1 MRSTLQSACVVGA
14 LLLAAPGVARAAGG
28 QKAGGQKAQAGA
40 PFSLGLRAYG
50 VVDLDSVAAKQSFDA
65 ELGTSQLKAFGG
77 GVDVVDIWK
86 HLFAR
91 VAVTRARKKGSR
103 AFVTGGQVFPLGI
116 PITVTMTPVEVGGG
130 WRFAGLHG
138 RVTPYAGAAFVS
150 MGYADTSKFADPA
163 ENTSAR
169 FKGGEVFGGVEVA
182 IVKWVAASADAQ
194 YRRVPNALGTG
205 GVSKDFKETDLGG
218 FTVRVAIGIRTK
230 R

>member
-1 MRSTLQSACVVGA
+1 MRSTVQSVCVVCA

-28 QKAGGQKAQAGA
+28 QKAQSGA
-40 PFSLGLRAYG
+40 ALPVGLRAYG
-50 VVDLDSVAAKQSFDA
+50 IVDLDSVAAKQTFDA

-91 VAVTRARKKGSR
+91 VAVTRARKTGSR
-103 AFVTGGQVFPLGI
+103 AFVSGAQVFPLGI

-130 WRFAGLHG
+130 WRFAGLHS
-138 RVTPYAGAAFVS
+138 RVTPYAGTAFVS
-150 MGYADTSKFADPA
+150 MGYTDTSKFADPE
-163 ENTSAR
+163 ENTSGH

-182 IVKWVAASADAQ
+182 IVRWVAAAVDAQ
-194 YRRVPNALGTG
+194 YRRVPNALGAA
-205 GVSKDFKETDLGG
+205 GVSKDFNETDLGG
-218 FTVRVAIGIRTK
+218 FTARVTIGIRTK